1 MVMKR
6 SSDSETLTKPK
17 RIRSREFDD
26 NGVRDRLSSPD
37 SARDSGSPIR
47 RSSSLTRKVDV
58 RTYKRSSNVNMRTE
72 NNYQNQRKR
81 TDRESEPQ
89 IRLTNLDSHIG
100 DQAMKQEIFHEFKKF
115 GGAEM
120 TVHLSGRDDDRY
132 GVVYFR
138 NIDDAREVKRA
149 IERRGRPTLFDRPVN
164 VEYDFQER
172 TSRRSYSPNEYPQNY
187 NRPPSPAR
195 RTQRNTPQYDL
206 DRNRGDNDRKN
217 FKSGGSFGHQN
228 QIRPAEYIP
237 PEDDPKATRTLFVGN
252 LETSIS
258 SQELRRAFER
268 FGVVLDVDIKR
279 PARGQGNT
287 YAFVKFADLDVAAKA
302 RVDMQGEIIGR
313 NRVKIGYGKSQ
324 QTTRLWVGGLG
335 QWTSIVEL
343 EREFDRFGAIR
354 QIDYEK
360 GDDHAYILYDS
371 LDAASV
377 AAREMRGFPLGG
389 RDRRLKIDFADKDH
403 LQDPRLRQ
411 PLSPPRN
418 RINNIDSRV
427 DDDLFAVDQG
437 DRTYEN
443 DRLYERKREPSPYR
457 GRDSHPSNESD
468 FRNWREESN
477 SFKQDLGRQH
487 DLPPQ
492 RSFSSNSWPRDE
504 QNVRIDEPDNWEKR
518 SQDRNARGQQRYR
531 QRPPP
536 VDNYQPYDHSPI
548 PPREIDNSRTGKRR
562 PPSPLRTKDYRDNG
576 SPPKRRRSPRTRS
589 PSPNHA
595 NHSRTTSPSDSH
607 RRSSSVDRRF
617 NRSRGDRGDI
627 LNTGNGTERKRSSLD
642 DANDNKT
649 SSDKEDSTKDVQ
661 PKESTGQENENPGSA
676 GTETLQD
683 LVKRFAVAWRGGL
696 ILKNS
701 AFPVRMHFI
710 GGNPEVADSLLRS
723 DGSGSS
729 QNSVLRI
736 TQRLRLDQPKLEEVT
751 RRINTAGASG
761 HCLLLALPG
770 VQTPL
775 PEDPN
780 SDEPLQHRPL
790 RNLMT
795 YLKQKQAAA
804 VVNLPV
810 TPGNPATTKDDV
822 GVLHAF
828 PPCQFSHEHLVRIAP
843 HLSPEPS
850 KEDHLVILVIRG
862 SG

>member
-6 SSDSETLTKPK
+6 SSDSETLTKTK
-17 RIRSREFDD
+17 RIRSQREFDD

-58 RTYKRSSNVNMRTE
+58 RTYKRSSNVNMRSE

-89 IRLTNLDSHIG
+89 IRLSNLASHIG
-100 DQAMKQEIFHEFKKF
+100 DQSMKQGIFHEFKKF
-115 GGAEM
+115 GCSEM
-120 TVHLSGRDDDRY
+120 TVHLFGRDEDRY
-132 GVVYFR
+132 GVVCFR
-138 NIDDAREVKRA
+138 NIDDAREAKRG
-149 IERRGRPTLFDRPVN
+149 IERRGRLTLFDRPVI
-164 VEYDFQER
+164 VDYDFQER
-172 TSRRSYSPNEYPQNY
+172 TSRRSFSPTDYPQNY
-187 NRPPSPAR
+187 NRPLSPSR
-195 RTQRNTPQYDL
+195 RTQRNNPPYDL
-206 DRNRGDNDRKN
+206 DRNRGDNDRRN
-217 FKSGGSFGHQN
+217 FRSSGSFGQQN

-268 FGVVLDVDIKR
+268 FGAVLDVDIKR

-335 QWTSIVEL
+335 HWTSIVEL

-389 RDRRLKIDFADKDH
+389 RERRLKIDFADKDH

-411 PLSPPRN
+411 PLTPPRN
-418 RINNIDSRV
+418 RISDIDNRV
-427 DDDLFAVDQG
+427 DDDLFPVDQG
-437 DRTYEN
+437 DRTYES

-457 GRDSHPSNESD
+457 GRESHPGNESD

-477 SFKQDLGRQH
+477 SFKQDLGRQP
-487 DLPPQ
+487 DLPPE
-492 RSFSSNSWPRDE
+492 RSYSSSNSWPREE
-504 QNVRIDEPDNWEKR
+504 QNVRIDDSENWEKR
-518 SQDRNARGQQRYR
+518 SQERNTRGQQRYR
-531 QRPPP
+531 QRAPP
-536 VDNYQPYDHSPI
+536 VDNYQPYDHSPV
-548 PPREIDNSRTGKRR
+548 PPRDIDNNRTRKRR
-562 PPSPLRTKDYRDNG
+562 PPSPLRTRDYRDNG

-595 NHSRTTSPSDSH
+595 NHSRPASPSDS
-607 RRSSSVDRRF
+607 RRSNSLDGRVGRMNS
-617 NRSRGDRGDI
+617 
-627 LNTGNGTERKRSSLD
+627 GNGEERKRSSSD
-642 DANDNKT
+642 DGNDNKISGT
-649 SSDKEDSTKDVQ
+649 KEDSAMDML
-661 PKESTGQENENPGSA
+661 PKESAGQENENPSSV

-683 LVKRFAVAWRGGL
+683 LVKRFAVAWRGAL

-723 DGSGSS
+723 DGSAPS
-729 QNSVLRI
+729 QNSILRI

-775 PEDPN
+775 PEDVN
-780 SDEPLQHRPL
+780 SEEALQHRPL

-810 TPGNPATTKDDV
+810 IPGNPATTKDDV

>member
-6 SSDSETLTKPK
+6 SSDAETLAKSK
-17 RIRSREFDD
+17 RVRSQRDFDD
-26 NGVRDRLSSPD
+26 NGVRDRLSSPE
-37 SARDSGSPIR
+37 SARDSGSPSR
-47 RSSSLTRKVDV
+47 RSSSLTRKADT
-58 RTYKRSSNVNMRTE
+58 RTYKRSANVNMRTE

-81 TDRESEPQ
+81 TDRDLDPQ
-89 IRLTNLDSHIG
+89 IRLSNLPIHVG
-100 DQAMKQEIFHEFKKF
+100 DNAMKQGIIHEFKKF
-115 GGAEM
+115 LGSVDIP
-120 TVHLSGRDDDRY
+120 VHLYGRDEDRY
-132 GVVYFR
+132 GVVCFR
-138 NIDDAREVKRA
+138 TFDDAREAKRA
-149 IERRGRPTLFDRPVN
+149 IERRGRLSLFERPVVVN
-164 VEYDFQER
+164 YDFPER
-172 TSRRSYSPNEYPQNY
+172 TSRRSFSPPNDYPQNY
-187 NRPPSPAR
+187 NRALSPTR
-195 RTQRNTPQYDL
+195 RAPRNTPQYDV
-206 DRNRGDNDRKN
+206 DRNRGENDRKN
-217 FKSGGSFGHQN
+217 FRSTGAYGQQN
-228 QIRPAEYIP
+228 TIRPTEYIP

-268 FGVVLDVDIKR
+268 FGDVLDVDIKR

-302 RVDMQGEIIGR
+302 RVEMQGEIIGR

-354 QIDYEK
+354 HIDYEK

-411 PLSPPRN
+411 AASPPRN
-418 RINNIDSRV
+418 RMNNIDGRV
-427 DDDLFAVDQG
+427 DDALFPVDQVE
-437 DRTYEN
+437 RTYES
-443 DRLYERKREPSPYR
+443 DRVYERKREPSPYR
-457 GRDSHPSNESD
+457 RDSHPVNESD

-477 SFKQDLGRQH
+477 PFKQDIGRQQ

-492 RSFSSNSWPRDE
+492 RTYGSSNSWPRDE
-504 QNVRIDEPDNWEKR
+504 HNMRNDDSENWERR
-518 SQDRNARGQQRYR
+518 SQERSSRGQQRYR
-531 QRPPP
+531 QRPPNE
-536 VDNYQPYDHSPI
+536 DNYQPFDHSPL
-548 PPREIDNSRTGKRR
+548 PSREVESNRTRKRR
-562 PPSPLRTKDYRDNG
+562 PPSPPRNKDYRDSG
-576 SPPKRRRSPRTRS
+576 SPPKRRRSPRNRS
-589 PSPNHA
+589 PSPNHS
-595 NHSRTTSPSDSH
+595 NHSRPTSPSGSL
-607 RRSSSVDRRF
+607 RSSSLDGRF
-617 NRSRGDRGDI
+617 NRTSA
-627 LNTGNGTERKRSSLD
+627 GNDDEKRKGNLIDSNGNQNSS
-642 DANDNKT
+642 N
-649 SSDKEDSTKDVQ
+649 KEDSDKDGQ
-661 PKESTGQENENPGSA
+661 PKESAIQESVNPVSA

-683 LVKRFAVAWRGGL
+683 LVKRFAVAWRGAL
-696 ILKNS
+696 ILKSS

-723 DGSGSS
+723 DQSGSS
-729 QNSVLRI
+729 QSSVLKI

-770 VQTPL
+770 VQTSL
-775 PEDPN
+775 PEDT
-780 SDEPLQHRPL
+780 STEEALQHRPL

-810 TPGNPATTKDDV
+810 IPGNPATSKDDV

>member
-6 SSDSETLTKPK
+6 SSDTETLAKPK
-17 RIRSREFDD
+17 RVRSQREFED
-26 NGVRDRLSSPD
+26 NGVRDRLSSPE
-37 SARDSGSPIR
+37 SARDSGSPNR
-47 RSSSLTRKVDV
+47 RSSSLTRKVDT
-58 RTYKRSSNVNMRTE
+58 RTYKRSSNVNIRTE

-89 IRLTNLDSHIG
+89 IRLSNLASHVG
-100 DQAMKQEIFHEFKKF
+100 DHAMKQDIFHEFKKLI
-115 GGAEM
+115 GNVDI
-120 TVHLSGRDDDRY
+120 TVHLFGRDDDRY
-132 GVVYFR
+132 GVVCFR
-138 NIDDAREVKRA
+138 SFDDAREAKRA
-149 IERRGRPTLFDRPVN
+149 IERRGRLSLFDRPVL
-164 VEYDFQER
+164 VDYDFPER
-172 TSRRSYSPNEYPQNY
+172 TSRRSFSPPNEYPPNY
-187 NRPPSPAR
+187 NRSLSPTR
-195 RTQRNTPQYDL
+195 RTPRNTPQYDV
-206 DRNRGDNDRKN
+206 DRNRGENDRKN
-217 FKSGGSFGHQN
+217 FRSTGTYGQQN
-228 QIRPAEYIP
+228 PIRPTEYIP

-258 SQELRRAFER
+258 SQELRRSFER
-268 FGVVLDVDIKR
+268 FGAVLDVDIKR

-302 RVDMQGEIIGR
+302 RVEMQGEIIGR

-354 QIDYEK
+354 HIDYEK

-411 PLSPPRN
+411 AASPPRN
-418 RINNIDSRV
+418 RISNIDGRV
-427 DDDLFAVDQG
+427 DDDLFPIDHG
-437 DRTYEN
+437 ERTYESE
-443 DRLYERKREPSPYR
+443 RVYERKREPSPYH
-457 GRDSHPSNESD
+457 RDSHPVSESD
-468 FRNWREESN
+468 YRNWREESN
-477 SFKQDLGRQH
+477 SFKHDLGRQN

-492 RSFSSNSWPRDE
+492 RSFNSSNNWPREE
-504 QNVRIDEPDNWEKR
+504 QNLRVDESENWERR
-518 SQDRNARGQQRYR
+518 SQERSSRGQQRYR
-531 QRPPP
+531 QRAPPE
-536 VDNYQPYDHSPI
+536 DNYQPFDHSPL
-548 PPREIDNSRTGKRR
+548 PPREVDNNRTRKRR
-562 PPSPLRTKDYRDNG
+562 PLSPLRNKDYRENS

-589 PSPNHA
+589 PSPNHS
-595 NHSRTTSPSDSH
+595 NHSRPTSPSGSL
-607 RRSSSVDRRF
+607 RSSTLDGRFSRINAGNDDEKKKSVV
-617 NRSRGDRGDI
+617 
-627 LNTGNGTERKRSSLD
+627 LD
-642 DANDNKT
+642 SNDSQNVTNKED
-649 SSDKEDSTKDVQ
+649 SDKEVQ
-661 PKESTGQENENPGSA
+661 PKELTRQENVNAVSV

-683 LVKRFAVAWRGGL
+683 LVKRFAVAWRGAL
-696 ILKNS
+696 ILKSS

-723 DGSGSS
+723 DGSTSS
-729 QNSVLRI
+729 QNSILRI

-770 VQTPL
+770 MQMSL

-780 SDEPLQHRPL
+780 AEEALQHRPL

-810 TPGNPATTKDDV
+810 MPGNPATTKDDV

>member
-6 SSDSETLTKPK
+6 SSDSETLTKQK
-17 RIRSREFDD
+17 RIRSQREFDD

-47 RSSSLTRKVDV
+47 RSSSLTRKVEA

-89 IRLTNLDSHIG
+89 IRLSNLASHVG
-100 DQAMKQEIFHEFKKF
+100 DNAMKQGIFHEFKKF
-115 GGAEM
+115 LGSVEM
-120 TVHLSGRDDDRY
+120 TVHLFGRDDDRY
-132 GVVYFR
+132 GVVCFR
-138 NIDDAREVKRA
+138 NIDDAREAKRG
-149 IERRGRPTLFDRPVN
+149 IERRGRLTLFDRPVL
-164 VEYDFQER
+164 VDYDFPER
-172 TSRRSYSPNEYPQNY
+172 TSRRSYSPSEYPQNY
-187 NRPPSPAR
+187 NRPLSPTR
-195 RTQRNTPQYDL
+195 RTPRNNPPYEV

-217 FKSGGSFGHQN
+217 FRSTGTFGQQN
-228 QIRPAEYIP
+228 QIRPTEYVP

-268 FGVVLDVDIKR
+268 FGAVLDVDIKR

-302 RVDMQGEIIGR
+302 RVEMQGEIIGR

-335 QWTSIVEL
+335 QWTSIDEL

-418 RINNIDSRV
+418 RMNNVDSRV
-427 DDDLFAVDQG
+427 DEDLYPVEQAE
-437 DRTYEN
+437 RTYES
-443 DRLYERKREPSPYR
+443 DRIYERKREPSPYR
-457 GRDSHPSNESD
+457 RDSHPPGESD
-468 FRNWREESN
+468 YRNWREDNN

-492 RSFSSNSWPRDE
+492 RSYGSSNSWPREE
-504 QNVRIDEPDNWEKR
+504 QNMRVDDAENWERR
-518 SQDRNARGQQRYR
+518 SQERSSRGQQRYR
-531 QRPPP
+531 QRPLP
-536 VDNYQPYDHSPI
+536 VDNYQPYDHSPL
-548 PPREIDNSRTGKRR
+548 PPREIDNTNRTRKRR
-562 PPSPLRTKDYRDNG
+562 PPSPLRTRDCRDNG

-589 PSPNHA
+589 PSPNHL
-595 NHSRTTSPSDSH
+595 NHSRPTSPSDS
-607 RRSSSVDRRF
+607 RRSGSLDGRF
-617 NRSRGDRGDI
+617 SRM
-627 LNTGNGTERKRSSLD
+627 NAGNGDERKRSSSED
-642 DANDNKT
+642 GKDGKN
-649 SSDKEDSTKDVQ
+649 SSMKEDSAKDMQ
-661 PKESTGQENENPGSA
+661 PKESTGQENENAVSV

-683 LVKRFAVAWRGGL
+683 LVKRFAVAWRGAL

-723 DGSGSS
+723 DGSASS
-729 QNSVLRI
+729 QSSVLRI

-751 RRINTAGASG
+751 RRINSAGASG

-770 VQTPL
+770 VQTTL
-775 PEDPN
+775 PEDQN
-780 SDEPLQHRPL
+780 AEEALQHRPL

-810 TPGNPATTKDDV
+810 MPGNPATMKDDV

>member
-17 RIRSREFDD
+17 RIRSQREFDD

-47 RSSSLTRKVDV
+47 RSSSLTRKVEA

-72 NNYQNQRKR
+72 NNFQNQRKR

-89 IRLTNLDSHIG
+89 IRLSNLASHIG
-100 DQAMKQEIFHEFKKF
+100 DPIMKEEIFHEFKKF
-115 GGAEM
+115 GGSVEM
-120 TVHLSGRDDDRY
+120 TVHLFGRDDDRY
-132 GVVYFR
+132 GVVCFR
-138 NIDDAREVKRA
+138 NIDDAREAKRA
-149 IERRGRPTLFDRPVN
+149 IERRGRLTLFDRPV
-164 VEYDFQER
+164 VVDYDFPER
-172 TSRRSYSPNEYPQNY
+172 TSRRSYSPTEYPQNY
-187 NRPPSPAR
+187 NRPLSPTR
-195 RTQRNTPQYDL
+195 RTQRNNPPFDL
-206 DRNRGDNDRKN
+206 DRNRADNDRKN
-217 FKSGGSFGHQN
+217 FRSSGTYG

-268 FGVVLDVDIKR
+268 FGAVLDVDIKR

-302 RVDMQGEIIGR
+302 RVEMQGEIIGR

-389 RDRRLKIDFADKDH
+389 RERRLKIDFADKDH

-418 RINNIDSRV
+418 RISNIESRV
-427 DDDLFAVDQG
+427 GDDLYPVNQG
-437 DRTYEN
+437 ERTYES
-443 DRLYERKREPSPYR
+443 DRVYERKREPSPYR
-457 GRDSHPSNESD
+457 RESHPASASESD
-468 FRNWREESN
+468 YRNWREETN

-487 DLPPQ
+487 DVPPQ
-492 RSFSSNSWPRDE
+492 RSYGNSNNWPREE
-504 QNVRIDEPDNWEKR
+504 QQNLRIEDSENWDKR
-518 SQDRNARGQQRYR
+518 SQDRSSRGQQRYR
-531 QRPPP
+531 QRAPA
-536 VDNYQPYDHSPI
+536 VENYQPYDHSPL
-548 PPREIDNSRTGKRR
+548 PPREIDNNRTRKRR

-589 PSPNHA
+589 PSPNHS
-595 NHSRTTSPSDSH
+595 NHSRPTSPSDS
-607 RRSSSVDRRF
+607 RRSSSLDGRF
-617 NRSRGDRGDI
+617 GRM
-627 LNTGNGTERKRSSLD
+627 NTGNGDERKRSNSD
-642 DANDNKT
+642 DGNDNKNST
-649 SSDKEDSTKDVQ
+649 IKEDSMKDIQ
-661 PKESTGQENENPGSA
+661 PKEATGQENENPSSV

-683 LVKRFAVAWRGGL
+683 LVKRFAVAWRGAL

-723 DGSGSS
+723 DGSASS

-770 VQTPL
+770 VQTTL

-780 SDEPLQHRPL
+780 AEEALQHRPL

-810 TPGNPATTKDDV
+810 IPGNPATTKDDV